1 MSMKPIGSA
10 HQTPLE
16 AESQSWKSERGQEDA
31 VIPKRFIDSLQ
42 PTFDSSS
49 QFSRSIEPQA
59 RANSNE
65 RSITEILTAVQHAV
79 STPVA
84 SGAGNIPVL
93 DEDGHYLRYYFP
105 NFTMLNYW
113 NVSEVSQFYN
123 GKGVALRDYDPSIG
137 CFAMIG
143 LIKTR
148 EQAEDDYEDI
158 LKEFPGERHP
168 VNTDITRDYGTV
180 LYRKF
185 HPEEYAQ
192 WSKKRRE
199 QQLAGLQKIVDRW
212 KKTGEF
218 EDVFV
223 PSNRFLIETLK
234 FFPENITDV
243 DRIILVFKKLPP
255 EKLVPGVVQKVF
267 PILPSIEQCQLEA
280 RRENDL
286 RNRSLVSTLWGS
298 IPSLPTLPR
307 FFSADRSDEPG
318 SAAEHALEDEG
329 FGVFEE
335 KEKPNPAASQE
346 SESSASSSSSFED
359 VAEESAALQLPQ
371 DQGCK
376 EPVAKPE
383 GRSSLFFFA
392 LLGCVNNFFLFLSN
406 CLRVCFQQW
415 VMGRE
420 PQ

>member
-1 MSMKPIGSA
+1 MSMKPIGSVQ
-10 HQTPLE
+10 QTPLE

-148 EQAEDDYEDI
+148 EQAE
-158 LKEFPGERHP
+158 GE
-168 VNTDITRDYGTV
+168 Y
-180 LYRKF
+180 
-185 HPEEYAQ
+185 
-192 WSKKRRE
+192 
-199 QQLAGLQKIVDRW
+199 
-212 KKTGEF
+212 

-255 EKLVPGVVQKVF
+255 EKLVPGVK
-267 PILPSIEQCQLEA
+267 
-280 RRENDL
+280 
-286 RNRSLVSTLWGS
+286 
-298 IPSLPTLPR
+298 R
-307 FFSADRSDEPG
+307 F
-318 SAAEHALEDEG
+318 
-329 FGVFEE
+329 
-335 KEKPNPAASQE
+335 
-346 SESSASSSSSFED
+346 
-359 VAEESAALQLPQ
+359 
-371 DQGCK
+371 
-376 EPVAKPE
+376 
-383 GRSSLFFFA
+383 
-392 LLGCVNNFFLFLSN
+392 
-406 CLRVCFQQW
+406 
-415 VMGRE
+415 
-420 PQ
+420 